1 MAMLVA
7 SALRF
12 WHYALPR
19 RAESAL
25 REEIAAHLRVASEI
39 ERHDAEAAQKAMR
52 EVLDGFPS
60 TVKGL
65 FDFALK

>member
-1 MAMLVA
+1 MLNA

-25 REEIAAHLRVASEI
+25 REEIATHLRVASEI
-39 ERHDAEAAQKAMR
+39 ERRDAEAAQKAMK

-60 TVKGL
+60 TVKGV
-65 FDFALK
+65 FDIVLK